1 MASPAQK
8 SVSSCTQDS
17 IEYEHLLQ
25 TDKDCTSC
33 QCFDGKVLCTS
44 LPSCD
49 AVNKNIQKTLK
60 NGCTYAGGVYEHL
73 DTFRDNCNACTCFN
87 GAISCTGD
95 SFLLKKRFAKKRWI
109 SHKKLCFK
117 DPIHCFYLHFC
128 QSSQLLNL
136 KEFPE
141 FLDLIQLDLQD
152 LPAFQELPET

>member
-25 TDKDCTSC
+25 VQTDKDCTSC

-44 LPSCD
+44 LQSCD

-73 DTFRDNCNACTCFN
+73 DTFRDDCNACTCFN

-95 SFLLKKRFAKKRWI
+95 SFLLKRFAKKRWI

-117 DPIHCFYLHFC
+117 HCF
-128 QSSQLLNL
+128 S
-136 KEFPE
+136 
-141 FLDLIQLDLQD
+141 
-152 LPAFQELPET
+152 T